1 MHIPDGYLG
10 PYTYIAMWIIMIP
23 IWYYAGKKLSA
34 ELKSRQVPLLAL
46 AAAFSFVIMMF
57 NVPIPGGSTGHAVG
71 GAIIGIVLGPW
82 AGIIAISVALVLQAL
97 MFGDGGI
104 TAIAANCF
112 NMAVMMPFVGYY
124 GYKIISGN
132 SDINSS
138 RRVIAA
144 AIAGYIA
151 ITLAAGLTGFEFGIQ
166 PLLHQT
172 AEGVPL
178 YMPYPLSVT
187 VPAMLIEHVFGFS
200 FLEGLITA
208 LIFAYIQKT
217 DISILYGEESRSLKK
232 KPNAAATARGENMD
246 NMVRNF
252 AIGLVVLIILA
263 PLGLL
268 AVGETFGEWG
278 SEELKEKIGYVP
290 QGLEQLSSF
299 WSAPLPDYAF
309 PGGENSE
316 SMTLSAAAYILSAVI
331 GVVVCGGLLYIVGKK
346 VARG

>member
-124 GYKIISGN
+124 DYKIISGN

-232 KPNAAATARGENMD
+232 KPNAAATA
-246 NMVRNF
+246 
-252 AIGLVVLIILA
+252 
-263 PLGLL
+263 
-268 AVGETFGEWG
+268 
-278 SEELKEKIGYVP
+278 
-290 QGLEQLSSF
+290 
-299 WSAPLPDYAF
+299 
-309 PGGENSE
+309 
-316 SMTLSAAAYILSAVI
+316 
-331 GVVVCGGLLYIVGKK
+331 
-346 VARG
+346 